1 MGTEIC
7 ATKDGTVTEVVYGT
21 TGYGYY
27 VKLDHGEGVETL
39 YAHCS
44 ELLVL
49 VGDEVKKGDVIAK
62 VGSTGKST
70 GPHCHF
76 EVRINGESVDPS
88 PYLP

>member
-7 ATKDGTVTEVVYGT
+7 ATKDGTVTSAVKGT

-27 VKLDHGEGVETL
+27 IILDHGEGIETM

-44 ELLVL
+44 ELLVE
-49 VGDEVKKGDVIAK
+49 VGDEVTKGDVIAK
-62 VGSTGKST
+62 VGSTGNST

-76 EVRINGESVDPS
+76 EVIINGEKVDPA